1 MTAEELFEEK
11 QYLVIAAI
19 KQQFGSIARAGQ
31 IAEINNMELDD
42 LIQVGHMYLW
52 EHCVKYDPERVDTF
66 NAYVMKGM
74 KWAISDEIH
83 MKGTPFKISRRVSHE
98 DRNKMNIHSIDLHRE
113 EETVN
118 EFYAVSTINVEEEVM
133 VSVGIQEVTSVLEEE
148 EKTIIMHV
156 GYGFTEQEI
165 AMKLEMKKSTVH
177 TRKTK
182 AFLKMNPNY
191 KPMKQK
197 SFFLGK
203 RMIKRNHQLGL
214 VI

>member
-11 QYLVIAAI
+11 QYLVFAAI

-31 IAEINNMELDD
+31 IAEMNNMELDD
-42 LIQVGHMYLW
+42 LIQVGHLYLW
-52 EHCVKYDPERVDTF
+52 EHCVKADPERVDTF

-74 KWAISDEIH
+74 KWAMSDELH
-83 MKGTPFKISRRVSHE
+83 LKGTPFKISRRVSHE

-113 EETVN
+113 EEAEN
-118 EFYAVSTINVEEEVM
+118 GFYAVSPINVEEEVM

-165 AMKLEMKKSTVH
+165 AVKLEMKKSTVH
-177 TRKTK
+177 TKKTR

>member
-11 QYLVIAAI
+11 KYLVIAAI

-31 IAEINNMELDD
+31 IAEINNMDLDD
-42 LIQVGHMYLW
+42 LIQVGHLYLW
-52 EHCVKYDPERVDTF
+52 EHCMNYDPERVDTF

-74 KWAISDEIH
+74 KWAMSDELH
-83 MKGTPFKISRRVSHE
+83 LKGTPFKISRRVGHE
-98 DRNKMNIHSIDLHRE
+98 ERNKMNIHSIDLHRD
-113 EETVN
+113 EETVK
-118 EFYAVSTINVEEEVM
+118 EFYAVSPIDVEKEAILSIEFE
-133 VSVGIQEVTSVLEEE
+133 EVTSVLEEQ
-148 EKTIIMHV
+148 EKSIILHV
-156 GYGFTEQEI
+156 GEGYTTEEI
-165 AMKLEMKKSTVH
+165 ARKLEMKKSTVH
-177 TRKTK
+177 TRKTR

-191 KPMKQK
+191 KPIKQK

>member
-1 MTAEELFEEK
+1 M
-11 QYLVIAAI
+11 
-19 KQQFGSIARAGQ
+19 
-31 IAEINNMELDD
+31 
-42 LIQVGHMYLW
+42 
-52 EHCVKYDPERVDTF
+52 KYDPERVDTF

-98 DRNKMNIHSIDLHRE
+98 ERNKMNIHSIDLHRE

-118 EFYAVSTINVEEEVM
+118 EFYAVSTINVEEVM
-133 VSVGIQEVTSVLEEE
+133 LSIGIQEVTSVLEEE

-156 GYGFTEQEI
+156 RCDFTEQEI
-165 AMKLEMKKSTVH
+165 YVKLEVEKSTVH
-177 TRKTK
+177 TRKTR

-191 KPMKQK
+191 KLMKQK

-203 RMIKRNHQLGL
+203 RRMVKRNHQLGL

>member
-1 MTAEELFEEK
+1 MTAQELFEEK
-11 QYLVIAAI
+11 QHLVIAAI

-31 IAEINNMELDD
+31 IAEMNNMELDD

-98 DRNKMNIHSIDLHRE
+98 ERNKMNIHSIDLHQG

-118 EFYAVSTINVEEEVM
+118 EFYAVSPIDVEEEVM
-133 VSVGIQEVTSVLEEE
+133 LSTEFEEVTSVLEEK
-148 EKTIIMHV
+148 EKSIILHV
-156 GYGFTEQEI
+156 GEGYTTEEI

-177 TRKTK
+177 TRKTQ

-203 RMIKRNHQLGL
+203 RMVKRNHQLGL

>member
-1 MTAEELFEEK
+1 MTAEELFGEK

-31 IAEINNMELDD
+31 IAEMNNMELDD
-42 LIQVGHMYLW
+42 LMQVGHMYLW
-52 EHCVKYDPERVDTF
+52 EHCVKSDPERVDTF

-74 KWAISDEIH
+74 KWAMSDELH
-83 MKGTPFKISRRVSHE
+83 LKGTPFKISRRVSHE
-98 DRNKMNIHSIDLHRE
+98 ERNKMNIHSIDLHRE
-113 EETVN
+113 EEAEN
-118 EFYAVSTINVEEEVM
+118 GFYAVSPINVEKEVM
-133 VSVGIQEVTSVLEEE
+133 ISVGIQEVTSVLEEE

-165 AMKLEMKKSTVH
+165 AVKLEMKKSTVH
-177 TRKTK
+177 TKKTR

-197 SFFLGK
+197 SFFTGK

>member
-1 MTAEELFEEK
+1 MTAQELFEEK
-11 QYLVIAAI
+11 QHVVIAAI
-19 KQQFGSIARAGQ
+19 KQQFGSIARARQ
-31 IAEINNMELDD
+31 IAKMNNMELDD
-42 LIQVGHMYLW
+42 LMQVGHMYLW
-52 EHCVKYDPERVDTF
+52 EHCVRSDPERVDTF

-74 KWAISDEIH
+74 KWAMSDEIH
-83 MKGTPFKISRRVSHE
+83 LKGTPFKISRRVSYE

-113 EETVN
+113 EEAEN
-118 EFYAVSTINVEEEVM
+118 GFYAVSPINVEKEVM
-133 VSVGIQEVTSVLEEE
+133 VSVGIQEVTSIWEEE

-165 AMKLEMKKSTVH
+165 AVKLEMKKSTVH
-177 TRKTK
+177 TKKTR

-197 SFFLGK
+197 SFFSGK

-214 VI
+214 GI

>member
-1 MTAEELFEEK
+1 MTAEELFGEK

-31 IAEINNMELDD
+31 IAEMNNMELDD
-42 LIQVGHMYLW
+42 LMQVGHMYLW
-52 EHCVKYDPERVDTF
+52 EHCVKSDPERVDTF

-74 KWAISDEIH
+74 KWAMSDELH
-83 MKGTPFKISRRVSHE
+83 LKGTPFKISRRVSHE
-98 DRNKMNIHSIDLHRE
+98 ERNKMNIHSIDLHRE
-113 EETVN
+113 EEAEN
-118 EFYAVSTINVEEEVM
+118 GFYAVSPINVEKEVM

-165 AMKLEMKKSTVH
+165 AVKLKMKKSTVH
-177 TRKTK
+177 TKKTR

-197 SFFLGK
+197 SFFTGK

>member
-1 MTAEELFEEK
+1 MTAQELFEEK
-11 QYLVIAAI
+11 QHLVIAAI

-31 IAEINNMELDD
+31 IAEMNNMELDD

-98 DRNKMNIHSIDLHRE
+98 ERNKMNIHSIDLHRGQ
-113 EETVN
+113 ETVN
-118 EFYAVSTINVEEEVM
+118 EYYAVSPIDVEEEVI
-133 VSVGIQEVTSVLEEE
+133 VSVGLQEVTSVLEEE

-165 AMKLEMKKSTVH
+165 AVKLEMEKSTVH
-177 TRKTK
+177 TRKTR

-203 RMIKRNHQLGL
+203 RMVKRNHQLGL

>member
-1 MTAEELFEEK
+1 MTAQELFEEK
-11 QYLVIAAI
+11 QHLVIAAI

-31 IAEINNMELDD
+31 IAEMNNMELDD

-98 DRNKMNIHSIDLHRE
+98 ERNKMNIHSIDLHRGQ
-113 EETVN
+113 ETVN
-118 EFYAVSTINVEEEVM
+118 EYYAVSPIDVEEEVI
-133 VSVGIQEVTSVLEEE
+133 VSVGLQEVTSVLEEE

-165 AMKLEMKKSTVH
+165 AVKLEMKKSTVH
-177 TRKTK
+177 TRKTR

-203 RMIKRNHQLGL
+203 RMVKRNHQLGL

>member
-1 MTAEELFEEK
+1 MTAQELFEEK
-11 QYLVIAAI
+11 QHLVIAAI

-31 IAEINNMELDD
+31 IAEMNNMELDD

-98 DRNKMNIHSIDLHRE
+98 ERNKMNIHSIDLHRGQ
-113 EETVN
+113 ETVN
-118 EFYAVSTINVEEEVM
+118 EYYAVSPIDVEEEVI
-133 VSVGIQEVTSVLEEE
+133 VSVGLQEVTSVLEEE
-148 EKTIIMHV
+148 EKIIIMHV

-165 AMKLEMKKSTVH
+165 AVKLEMKKSTVH
-177 TRKTK
+177 TKKTR

-203 RMIKRNHQLGL
+203 RMVKRNHQLGL

>member
-1 MTAEELFEEK
+1 MTAQELFEEK
-11 QYLVIAAI
+11 QHLVIAAI

-31 IAEINNMELDD
+31 IAEMNNMELDD

-98 DRNKMNIHSIDLHRE
+98 ERNKMNIHSIDLHRGQ
-113 EETVN
+113 ETVN
-118 EFYAVSTINVEEEVM
+118 EYYAVSPIDVEEEVI
-133 VSVGIQEVTSVLEEE
+133 VSVGLQEVTSVLEEE

-177 TRKTK
+177 TRKIR

-203 RMIKRNHQLGL
+203 RMVKRNHQLGL

>member
-1 MTAEELFEEK
+1 MTAQELFEEK
-11 QYLVIAAI
+11 QHLVIASI

-31 IAEINNMELDD
+31 IAEMNNMELDD

-98 DRNKMNIHSIDLHRE
+98 ERNKMNIHSIDLHRGQ
-113 EETVN
+113 ETVN
-118 EFYAVSTINVEEEVM
+118 EYYAVSPIDVEEEVI
-133 VSVGIQEVTSVLEEE
+133 VSVGLQEVTSVLEEE

-165 AMKLEMKKSTVH
+165 SVKLEMKKSTVH
-177 TRKTK
+177 TRKTR

-203 RMIKRNHQLGL
+203 RMVKRNHQLGL

>member
-1 MTAEELFEEK
+1 MTAQELFEEK
-11 QYLVIAAI
+11 QHLVIAAI

-31 IAEINNMELDD
+31 IAEMNNMELDD

-98 DRNKMNIHSIDLHRE
+98 ERNKMNIHSIDLHRGQ
-113 EETVN
+113 ETVN
-118 EFYAVSTINVEEEVM
+118 EYYAVSPIDVEEEVI
-133 VSVGIQEVTSVLEEE
+133 VSVGLQEVTSVLEEE
-148 EKTIIMHV
+148 EKTIIMNV

-165 AMKLEMKKSTVH
+165 AVKLEMKKSTVH
-177 TRKTK
+177 TRKTR

-203 RMIKRNHQLGL
+203 RMVKRNHQLGL

>member
-31 IAEINNMELDD
+31 IAEMNNMELDD
-42 LIQVGHMYLW
+42 LIQVGHLYLW
-52 EHCVKYDPERVDTF
+52 EHCVKADPERVDTF

-74 KWAISDEIH
+74 KWAMSDELH
-83 MKGTPFKISRRVSHE
+83 LKGTPFKISRRVSHE

-113 EETVN
+113 EEAEN
-118 EFYAVSTINVEEEVM
+118 GFYAVSPINVEEEVM

-165 AMKLEMKKSTVH
+165 AVKLEMKKSTVH
-177 TRKTK
+177 TKKTR

-197 SFFLGK
+197 SFFSEK

>member
-1 MTAEELFEEK
+1 MTAQELFEEK
-11 QYLVIAAI
+11 QHLVIASI

-31 IAEINNMELDD
+31 IAEMNNMELDD

-98 DRNKMNIHSIDLHRE
+98 ERNKMNIHSIDLHRGQ
-113 EETVN
+113 ETVN
-118 EFYAVSTINVEEEVM
+118 EYYAVSPIDVEEEVI
-133 VSVGIQEVTSVLEEE
+133 VSVGLQEVTSVLEEE

-165 AMKLEMKKSTVH
+165 AVKLEMKKSTVH
-177 TRKTK
+177 TRKTR

-203 RMIKRNHQLGL
+203 RMVKRNHQLGL